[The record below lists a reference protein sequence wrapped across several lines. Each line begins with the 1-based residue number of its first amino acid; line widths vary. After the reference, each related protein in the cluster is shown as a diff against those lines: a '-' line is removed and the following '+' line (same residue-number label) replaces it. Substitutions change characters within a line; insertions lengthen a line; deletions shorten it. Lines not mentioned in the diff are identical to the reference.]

1 LETASTDLPLADITC
16 LEGLQSAEIN
26 EEKILATET
35 ARLCHGDD
43 AARDTGDTARVFI
56 IFEVR

>member
-26 EEKILATET
+26 EEKNPRHRDRAPMSRRWRC
-35 ARLCHGDD
+35 ARYRGYGAGVHH
-43 AARDTGDTARVFI
+43 F
-56 IFEVR
+56 